1 MDNDVFEKSNER
13 MPAPLNAFVSK
24 TVKAG
29 LNIRCILRLTHPANA
44 KVLICETFLKSMEY
58 RFVHPSNACV
68 PIEVTAFGMVKV
80 EKREAQF
87 LNNEVEIDERENK
100 LKLETDV
107 SFEQF

>member
-58 RFVHPSNACV
+58 RFVHPSNARSPMVETFLKSMESRFVHASNALV
-68 PIEVTAFGMVKV
+68 PMV
-80 EKREAQF
+80 ETF
-87 LNNEVEIDERENK
+87 LKSMEYRFVHP
-100 LKLETDV
+100 
-107 SFEQF
+107 

>member
-1 MDNDVFEKSNER
+1 
-13 MPAPLNAFVSK
+13 
-24 TVKAG
+24 
-29 LNIRCILRLTHPANA
+29 
-44 KVLICETFLKSMEY
+44 VLVPMVETFLKSIES
-58 RFVHPSNACV
+58 RFVHPRNALV